1 MKMKMMTLTMTSVS
15 SFSRRD
21 AARDDARHDDEA
33 SQDTPRRALRAP
45 RSRAWLSR
53 VAETRQCVTHALVIH
68 RIMTSPSTSIASDI
82 ARALDALEHDVRR
95 VQEMRA
101 EVGFRAHARRTGAI
115 DDDDGDDS
123 LRVGLTTFT
132 ARARAHARATR
143 AQILDARSAWF
154 VDGARGKA
162 QALERCAALEEL
174 IEPPQRA
181 PQRATPTPT
190 PTPSTP
196 AWGDVFGAI
205 THAVR
210 KLTVTRER
218 GEGEDA
224 GRGEAIGKLRYTRE
238 QRERE
243 AASSISASA
252 SRRDDGGDGRHDVDG
267 NRDDGFVGKATW
279 YEGAAESL
287 ARVGAG
293 VGGAMTSTSTSTS
306 KAAVD
311 ARVDA
316 DAERRALLSSASST
330 ASASASGKPSTAPE
344 APVLSSNAE
353 ERARRVSALTA
364 ASRLDAT
371 SDTLAQCKTTLDDV
385 NDIGAGVLATLAS
398 QRESLIRAGGAARRA
413 QRDMD
418 ENLKTI
424 KGMNSWTRLG
434 RKP

>member
-1 MKMKMMTLTMTSVS
+1 M
-15 SFSRRD
+15 
-21 AARDDARHDDEA
+21 
-33 SQDTPRRALRAP
+33 
-45 RSRAWLSR
+45 
-53 VAETRQCVTHALVIH
+53 RQCVTHAFVIH
-68 RIMTSPSTSIASDI
+68 CIMTSPSASIASDI
-82 ARALDALEHDVRR
+82 ARALDALERDVRR

-115 DDDDGDDS
+115 DGGDDDDS
-123 LRVGLTTFT
+123 LSAQLTTFT

-174 IEPPQRA
+174 IEPPRRA
-181 PQRATPTPT
+181 PTRATPTPT
-190 PTPSTP
+190 PTPSTS

-218 GEGEDA
+218 DEGEDA
-224 GRGEAIGKLRYTRE
+224 GRGEAMGKLRYTRE

-243 AASSISASA
+243 AASSISASLN
-252 SRRDDGGDGRHDVDG
+252 RRDDGGDGRGDVDV

-316 DAERRALLSSASST
+316 EADRRALLSSASST
-330 ASASASGKPSTAPE
+330 TSVSASGKPSTAPE
-344 APVLSSNAE
+344 APVPSSNAE
-353 ERARRVSALTA
+353 ERSRRVSALTA

-398 QRESLIRAGGAARRA
+398 QRESLVRAGGAARRA

>member
-1 MKMKMMTLTMTSVS
+1 MKMKMKMMTLTSVS

-21 AARDDARHDDEA
+21 TARDAARHDDEA
-33 SQDTPRRALRAP
+33 SRDTPRRALRAP
-45 RSRAWLSR
+45 RSRAWSSR
-53 VAETRQCVTHALVIH
+53 VAETRQCVTHAFVIH

-82 ARALDALEHDVRR
+82 ARALDALERDVRR

-115 DDDDGDDS
+115 DIDDGDDS
-123 LRVGLTTFT
+123 LSVASTTFT
-132 ARARAHARATR
+132 ARARARARATR

-181 PQRATPTPT
+181 PTRATPTPT
-190 PTPSTP
+190 PTPSTS

-210 KLTVTRER
+210 KLTVTREP

-224 GRGEAIGKLRYTRE
+224 GRVEAIGKLRYTRE

-252 SRRDDGGDGRHDVDG
+252 SRRDDGGDGLRDEDV

-293 VGGAMTSTSTSTS
+293 VGGAMTSTSTSMS

-316 DAERRALLSSASST
+316 GADRRALLSSASST

-344 APVLSSNAE
+344 APVPSSNAE

-364 ASRLDAT
+364 TSRLDAT
-371 SDTLAQCKTTLDDV
+371 SDTLAQCKTALDDV

>member
-1 MKMKMMTLTMTSVS
+1 M
-15 SFSRRD
+15 
-21 AARDDARHDDEA
+21 
-33 SQDTPRRALRAP
+33 
-45 RSRAWLSR
+45 
-53 VAETRQCVTHALVIH
+53 RQCVTHAFVIH
-68 RIMTSPSTSIASDI
+68 CIMTSPSASIASDI
-82 ARALDALEHDVRR
+82 ARALDALERDVRR

-115 DDDDGDDS
+115 DGGDDDDS
-123 LRVGLTTFT
+123 LSAQLTTFT

-174 IEPPQRA
+174 IEPPRRA
-181 PQRATPTPT
+181 PTRATPTPT
-190 PTPSTP
+190 PTPSTS

-224 GRGEAIGKLRYTRE
+224 GRVEAIGKLRYTRE

-252 SRRDDGGDGRHDVDG
+252 SRRDDGGDGLRDEDV

-293 VGGAMTSTSTSTS
+293 VGGAMTSTSTS

-316 DAERRALLSSASST
+316 GADRRALLSSAT
-330 ASASASGKPSTAPE
+330 ASASGKPSTAPE
-344 APVLSSNAE
+344 APAPSSNAE

-364 ASRLDAT
+364 TSRLDAT
-371 SDTLAQCKTTLDDV
+371 SDTLAQCKTALDDV

>member
-1 MKMKMMTLTMTSVS
+1 
-15 SFSRRD
+15 
-21 AARDDARHDDEA
+21 
-33 SQDTPRRALRAP
+33 
-45 RSRAWLSR
+45 
-53 VAETRQCVTHALVIH
+53 
-68 RIMTSPSTSIASDI
+68 MTSPSTSIASDI
-82 ARALDALEHDVRR
+82 ARALDALERDVRR

-115 DDDDGDDS
+115 DIDDGDDS
-123 LRVGLTTFT
+123 LSVASTTCT
-132 ARARAHARATR
+132 ARARA
-143 AQILDARSAWF
+143 
-154 VDGARGKA
+154 RGKA
-162 QALERCAALEEL
+162 HALERCAALEEL

-181 PQRATPTPT
+181 PARATPTPT
-190 PTPSTP
+190 TS

-205 THAVR
+205 ARAAR
-210 KLTVTRER
+210 KLTATRER

-224 GRGEAIGKLRYTRE
+224 GRVEAIGKLRYTRE

-252 SRRDDGGDGRHDVDG
+252 SRRDDGGDGLRDEDV

-279 YEGAAESL
+279 YDGAAESL

-306 KAAVD
+306 MSKAAVD

-316 DAERRALLSSASST
+316 GADRRALSSSASST

-344 APVLSSNAE
+344 APVPSSNAE

-364 ASRLDAT
+364 TSRLDAT
-371 SDTLAQCKTTLDDV
+371 SDTLAQCKTALDDA